1 MKKSLLL
8 IFVFVLC
15 RMVVA
20 QDGIDKDF
28 EQSNKDSE
36 SKTAVDLNHQENHSG
51 NGLIYIS
58 NHTQISVSGSA
69 IVSGQIIYESE
80 KKENHFIKS
89 KKKSKTDKIAA
100 KPAEKS
106 KDENEVQPSEPTE
119 KEKLLFAD
127 LTGIPGK
134 SDFANDYKPD
144 TIVPPVQ
151 SRVGINQEYLF
162 GIENSKIDQT
172 IKIFLIE
179 KNIRISFY
187 EHFSIRPPPLHFEK
201 SYI

>member
-36 SKTAVDLNHQENHSG
+36 TKTAVDLNHQENHLD
-51 NGLIYIS
+51 NGLIYVPD
-58 NHTQISVSGSA
+58 NTQIHVSGSA
-69 IVSGQIIYESE
+69 IIVGQIIYETE
-80 KKENHFIKS
+80 KEENHFIKP
-89 KKKSKTDKIAA
+89 KKKSKTAKIAA

-106 KDENEVQPSEPTE
+106 KDENEIRPSEPTE
-119 KEKLLFAD
+119 KEKVLFAD
-127 LTGIPGK
+127 LTGLPGK
-134 SDFANDYKPD
+134 SDFANDYRPD
-144 TIVPPVQ
+144 TLVPPVQ
-151 SRVGINQEYLF
+151 TRVGINQEHLF
-162 GIENSKIDQT
+162 GIKNSKIDQT
-172 IKIFLIE
+172 IQIFLIE
-179 KNIRISFY
+179 NNIQISFY
-187 EHFSIRPPPLHFEK
+187 EHFSIRPPPPHFEK